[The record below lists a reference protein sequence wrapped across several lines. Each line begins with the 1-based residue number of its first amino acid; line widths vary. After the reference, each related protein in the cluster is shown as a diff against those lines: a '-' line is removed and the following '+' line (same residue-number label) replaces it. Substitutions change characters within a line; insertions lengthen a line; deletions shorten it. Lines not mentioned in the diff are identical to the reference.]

1 MAESRQ
7 KRSRSSHAWKVAMA
21 VVALAALG
29 LTFSFSGVP
38 PGSELSGRVTAG
50 DKLVVFGTV
59 TALAS
64 DNRVFAAPILPD
76 GTYVLRNVPPG
87 PVRIAVS
94 SPNPRPIEERA
105 AEGNLQ
111 PDRAMAPRAA
121 GSPGRPAAQ
130 GGKPPLPGIPIAAP
144 NRSAPAAPAANGD
157 SKSNP
162 RPSQH
167 SQWFPIPG
175 RYATPATSG
184 LGGDV
189 RDGPTSLNLRLDA
202 AVGGAKPVVAEGRS
216 AGEPGKSP

>member
-7 KRSRSSHAWKVAMA
+7 KRSRWSHAWKVVMA

-29 LTFSFSGVP
+29 LTFSFSKAP
-38 PGSELSGRVTAG
+38 PGSELSGRVTVG

-64 DNRVFAAPILPD
+64 DNRVFVAPILPD

-111 PDRAMAPRAA
+111 PDGAAAPRAA

-144 NRSAPAAPAANGD
+144 DGSAPAANGD

-162 RPSQH
+162 RPSQQ

-189 RDGPTSLNLRLDA
+189 RDGRTSLNLRLDA
-202 AVGGAKPVVAEGRS
+202 TGGVAKAAMAEGRS
-216 AGEPGKSP
+216 AAEAGNGP